1 MKLSSK
7 KLADEFNLHHRSVLR
22 SIRRLQNI
30 EALKGQFK
38 ETSFEHKG
46 GTYPAYLV
54 SEVGFAILM
63 HRFKVDDFKKV
74 NYYLQR
80 YAEERIKTIKLQ
92 EEEISRLYDQRYRLF
107 LENHCLE
114 DKLKAYQQRPLW
126 QRIFKKELA

>member
-1 MKLSSK
+1 MQLSSK
-7 KLADEFNLHHRSVLR
+7 KLADEFKLHHRSVLR

-30 EALKGQFK
+30 EALKEQFK

-63 HRFKVDDFKKV
+63 HRFKVDDFKRV

-80 YAEERIKTIKLQ
+80 YAEERIKKSD
-92 EEEISRLYDQRYRLF
+92 EEMKKYLRVYVEK
-107 LENHCLE
+107 ENL
-114 DKLKAYQQRPLW
+114 
-126 QRIFKKELA
+126 KKEVDFFKNQRNELL

>member
-7 KLADEFNLHHRSVLR
+7 RIANEFDLHHRSVLR

-30 EALKGQFK
+30 EALKEQFE
-38 ETSFEHKG
+38 ETSFKHKG

-80 YAEERIKTIKLQ
+80 YAEERIKKREIESNEIKNLVNTIH
-92 EEEISRLYDQRYRLF
+92 S
-107 LENHCLE
+107 LENENFNLAA
-114 DKLKAYQQRPLW
+114 KSYKQKNRSLW
-126 QRIFKKELA
+126 QRLFKKELA

>member
-1 MKLSSK
+1 MQVSSK

-30 EALKGQFK
+30 EALKEQFT

-80 YAEERIKTIKLQ
+80 YAEERIKKSEIESNEIKNLVNTIH
-92 EEEISRLYDQRYRLF
+92 S
-107 LENHCLE
+107 LENENFNLAVKSHE
-114 DKLKAYQQRPLW
+114 QKNRSLW
-126 QRIFKKELA
+126 QRLFKKELA